1 MESPGGRTK
10 TGHIQFDKLIDRTYD
25 ETLALLEEA
34 RDYALF
40 DRREDDRGRDKS
52 EVMRITGEQ
61 LRLTSRL
68 SGVMAWLM
76 VRKAV
81 AAGEMTAAQ
90 AEAGPC
96 HLTDHEI
103 CMADGRAKDMEWPLR
118 LSGLLNRSRDLYGR
132 VAKMDR
138 MATRLLTKVG

>member
-1 MESPGGRTK
+1 M
-10 TGHIQFDKLIDRTYD
+10 TGHVQFEKLIDRTYG

-34 RDYALF
+34 RDYTLF
-40 DRREDDRGRDKS
+40 DRREDIRDRDSS
-52 EVMRITGEQ
+52 EIMRITGEQ
-61 LRLTSRL
+61 LRLTARL

-76 VRKAV
+76 VQKAV
-81 AAGEMTAAQ
+81 AVGEMTAVQ

-96 HLTDHEI
+96 HLSDQEV
-103 CMADGRAKDMEWPLR
+103 CMGDGRTQDMDWPLR
-118 LSGLLNRSRDLYGR
+118 LGGMLNRSRELYGR

>member
-1 MESPGGRTK
+1 M
-10 TGHIQFDKLIDRTYD
+10 TGHVQFEKLVDHTYD

-34 RDYALF
+34 RDYTLF
-40 DRREDDRGRDKS
+40 DRGEDVRDRDRS
-52 EVMRITGEQ
+52 EIMRITGEQ
-61 LRLTSRL
+61 LRLTARL

-81 AAGEMTAAQ
+81 AAGEMTAVQ

-96 HLTDHEI
+96 HLSDHEV
-103 CMADGRAKDMEWPLR
+103 CMADGGAKDMDWPPR
-118 LSGLLNRSRDLYGR
+118 LGGMLNRSRDLYGR

-138 MATRLLTKVG
+138 MATRLLAKIG